1 METMCITTGFAWK
14 PEARTHTKCVQL
26 LIRKAEDIYKDDFA
40 VDHDREVH
48 DVAVQNDTFS
58 VYNLEQWNTD
68 GGSFCVCPALQPGVY
83 QFVFRVDNGDERE
96 LKISDFYD
104 RTFLGNG
111 RAVNYIELTGYSE
124 VGLPT
129 TGRKSRNDRKLTR
142 CTCKYAHLK

>member
-1 METMCITTGFAWK
+1 M
-14 PEARTHTKCVQL
+14 
-26 LIRKAEDIYKDDFA
+26 
-40 VDHDREVH
+40 DHDREVH

-142 CTCKYAHLK
+142 CTSQGDPSVVVSTSNKESYSFVDSNSQHTSKHTWKLCTLL